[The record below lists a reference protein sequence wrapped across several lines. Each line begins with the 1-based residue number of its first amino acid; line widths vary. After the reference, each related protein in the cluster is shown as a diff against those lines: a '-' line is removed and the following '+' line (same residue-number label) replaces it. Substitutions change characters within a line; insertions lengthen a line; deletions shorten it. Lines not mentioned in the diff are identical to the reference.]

1 MATKT
6 KLDDQT
12 DPTDDDPEDALE
24 QALMAIH
31 GIADVLSAV
40 GQCRDIV
47 MPTNGLSYLGGEL
60 LRAYEEAQEAFE
72 RIGYAKREPR
82 SAVWPENMRSPNARD
97 DARLLRAA
105 ADKLEAEAGDNND
118 GGSSAA

>member
-1 MATKT
+1 MSKQP
-6 KLDDQT
+6 DT
-12 DPTDDDPEDALE
+12 DDDDPEDALE

-60 LRAYEEAQEAFE
+60 ERAYEEAQEAFGQ
-72 RIGYAKREPR
+72 ICYAKREAKP
-82 SAVWPENMRSPNARD
+82 
-97 DARLLRAA
+97 
-105 ADKLEAEAGDNND
+105 
-118 GGSSAA
+118 